1 MTRLLLVVPMVEL
14 NQKRLHAIEHLVVF
28 LRKEKVRTVNDDH
41 QPITSIGQR
50 DEVIQELDP
59 WAIAIRCMLKSQ

>member
-1 MTRLLLVVPMVEL
+1 MVEL

-28 LRKEKVRTVNDDH
+28 FRKEKVRTVNDDH

-59 WAIAIRCMLKSQ
+59 WAIAVRCMLKSQ